1 MSQGSNSRFGW
12 RLCSALALVALM
24 LASLFLPPQLEQ
36 LRSGH
41 WEVEHFFAY
50 LAAVP
55 ILFLGWPRPF
65 LVAAVLIP
73 AAVLLEVLQC
83 LRPDHTPN
91 PLAAL
96 SSIGGGVSRLP
107 NCRVFDPSSAGPR
120 QTYRLERGAYPCF
133 RDLNWPHY
141 LLPFKQLRCRTTIC
155 DARQGFSLPRR
166 G

>member
-1 MSQGSNSRFGW
+1 MIQASNSRFGW
-12 RLCSALALVALM
+12 RLCSLLALVAIIF
-24 LASLFLPPQLEQ
+24 ASLFLPPQLEQ

-91 PLAAL
+91 PMTAL
-96 SSIGGGVSRLP
+96 SSIGGVLLGCLTAAFLIRELD
-107 NCRVFDPSSAGPR
+107 RRRSS
-120 QTYRLERGAYPCF
+120 
-133 RDLNWPHY
+133 
-141 LLPFKQLRCRTTIC
+141 
-155 DARQGFSLPRR
+155 RR
-166 G
+166 GSTDVSGAHTTDLS

>member
-1 MSQGSNSRFGW
+1 MSQTSNFRFGW
-12 RLCSALALVALM
+12 RLCGALALVALIF
-24 LASLFLPPQLEQ
+24 ASLFLPPQLEQ

-96 SSIGGGVSRLP
+96 SSVGGVLVGCLIAAFLIRLAR
-107 NCRVFDPSSAGPR
+107 NSARRTG
-120 QTYRLERGAYPCF
+120 LSEERTPASE
-133 RDLNWPHY
+133 
-141 LLPFKQLRCRTTIC
+141 I
-155 DARQGFSLPRR
+155 
-166 G
+166 